1 MSEQMP
7 KAISV
12 SYRREMNHNYMIIN
26 SLESEAEGY
35 ECKML
40 ASNGIEGL
48 LKFRLRLHDD
58 KKEFYYEITSKQPL
72 SRLLERK
79 MINGNEIRQLIL
91 GIATTLN
98 RAEEFLLKEERI
110 LMEPEYIYIEPD
122 NFLVY
127 LCVVPGYSCDFPS
140 AFTLLLQYLLEKVN
154 HRDKDGVVLAYNLYH
169 ASLKENYGMSDL
181 LDYLTEEKEEPVE
194 KAQSKSVF
202 LQNPNDT
209 DMREWRGNQEIIKDQ
224 EIRSSI
230 KLTENDEAKKEEK
243 LYKKKN
249 CFFIKPVKS
258 LLLIIAAE
266 GLLWCLMGIT
276 GLYRY
281 GLWVGIGIIG
291 MILLKYILP
300 YKRNPEETSQKNPS
314 EYPTK
319 YSTENRTKDLPE
331 NQSWKMVFEEESDLE
346 KDKDEE
352 VEKAEDSETVLL
364 VDLDQKSHLV
374 TLESLDRKR
383 ESIEIAYVPYVIGNH
398 TEITDYCLSRPT
410 VSRLHLRIDQKEGV
424 YIVTDL
430 NSTNGTIVE
439 GYHLQANETV
449 SIKNGDILYLADAG
463 YRFLEQHAEW

>member
-127 LCVVPGYSCDFPS
+127 LCVVPGYTCDFPS

-194 KAQSKSVF
+194 KAQ
-202 LQNPNDT
+202 
-209 DMREWRGNQEIIKDQ
+209 
-224 EIRSSI
+224 
-230 KLTENDEAKKEEK
+230 
-243 LYKKKN
+243 
-249 CFFIKPVKS
+249 
-258 LLLIIAAE
+258 
-266 GLLWCLMGIT
+266 
-276 GLYRY
+276 
-281 GLWVGIGIIG
+281 
-291 MILLKYILP
+291 
-300 YKRNPEETSQKNPS
+300 
-314 EYPTK
+314 
-319 YSTENRTKDLPE
+319 
-331 NQSWKMVFEEESDLE
+331 
-346 KDKDEE
+346 
-352 VEKAEDSETVLL
+352 
-364 VDLDQKSHLV
+364 
-374 TLESLDRKR
+374 
-383 ESIEIAYVPYVIGNH
+383 
-398 TEITDYCLSRPT
+398 
-410 VSRLHLRIDQKEGV
+410 
-424 YIVTDL
+424 
-430 NSTNGTIVE
+430 
-439 GYHLQANETV
+439 
-449 SIKNGDILYLADAG
+449 
-463 YRFLEQHAEW
+463 